1 MRINNSQFSS
11 IIKSARNCNTLVFKF
26 CEFSI
31 YEDLDFNIDEEY
43 KIEVIDFNSSGSNFY
58 SNWKYNSESFK
69 RIIKAMKDSKL
80 DKSLKFIQLYNCG
93 SSIEEFRS
101 ILTDNDMNHVQ
112 VNEDET
118 EISENGSI
126 LTES

>member
-1 MRINNSQFSS
+1 
-11 IIKSARNCNTLVFKF
+11 
-26 CEFSI
+26 
-31 YEDLDFNIDEEY
+31 
-43 KIEVIDFNSSGSNFY
+43 
-58 SNWKYNSESFK
+58 
-69 RIIKAMKDSKL
+69 MKDSKL
-80 DKSLKFIQLYNCG
+80 DESLRFIRLYNCG

-101 ILTDNDMNHVQ
+101 ILTDNDMDHVQ